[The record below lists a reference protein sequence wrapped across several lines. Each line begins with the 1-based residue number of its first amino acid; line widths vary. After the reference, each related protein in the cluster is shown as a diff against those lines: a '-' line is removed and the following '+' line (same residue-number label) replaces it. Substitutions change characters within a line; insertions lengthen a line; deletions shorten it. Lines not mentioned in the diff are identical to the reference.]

1 MLRTLQLNN
10 LQLDNSSKI
19 ITSKNYFNH
28 YFTNYPIKI
37 LHCHSFTIYFKT
49 TTSVKNYK
57 NYFII
62 LLHNNYSTK
71 NISLPIIYKTDSRL
85 TTQPRNTF
93 SLHKTYYTQYTVHII
108 HSSLQHLL
116 SQHLYFLAIC
126 RRLKLI
132 YHALW
137 LRIIPTQQTTRIRI
151 FLFLSFKKIK
161 NILTTRNPRW

>member
-132 YHALW
+132 KTPQLT
-137 LRIIPTQQTTRIRI
+137 RTRINLI
-151 FLFLSFKKIK
+151 LPTGIKINLNSPVFQSQK
-161 NILTTRNPRW
+161 QL

>member
-1 MLRTLQLNN
+1 MNYLQNLKN

-93 SLHKTYYTQYTVHII
+93 SLHKTYYTHNFATPFYLYTFIF
-108 HSSLQHLL
+108 LQ
-116 SQHLYFLAIC
+116 FC
-126 RRLKLI
+126 RRPRLI
-132 YHALW
+132 KS
-137 LRIIPTQQTTRIRI
+137 P
-151 FLFLSFKKIK
+151 
-161 NILTTRNPRW
+161 

>member
-10 LQLDNSSKI
+10 LPLDNSSKI
-19 ITSKNYFNH
+19 ITSKNCFNH

-85 TTQPRNTF
+85 TTQPRNTL
-93 SLHKTYYTQYTVHII
+93 SLLYTPLIKQFTLC
-108 HSSLQHLL
+108 STFQHLL

-132 YHALW
+132 KTPQLT
-137 LRIIPTQQTTRIRI
+137 RTRINLI
-151 FLFLSFKKIK
+151 LPTGIKINLNSPVFQSQK
-161 NILTTRNPRW
+161 QL